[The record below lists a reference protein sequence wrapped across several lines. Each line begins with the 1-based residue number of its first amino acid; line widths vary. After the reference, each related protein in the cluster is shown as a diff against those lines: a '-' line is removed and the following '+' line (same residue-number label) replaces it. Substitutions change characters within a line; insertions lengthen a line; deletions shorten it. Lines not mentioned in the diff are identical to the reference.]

1 MLFPETH
8 LFCINCIKFFDFPC
22 FMLIYMQ
29 EMPNPAYSIAL
40 FLYRFGK
47 NEYIYQAYYSNS
59 YGNANDCANT
69 KNLPVRSCRI
79 IYGCRIVLKYIQYTK
94 MKKRG

>member
-29 EMPNPAYSIAL
+29 EMPNPDYSIAL

-47 NEYIYQAYYSNS
+47 TNTFIKHITVIHTEIHIIVEY
-59 YGNANDCANT
+59 
-69 KNLPVRSCRI
+69 R
-79 IYGCRIVLKYIQYTK
+79 
-94 MKKRG
+94 